1 MTEIKKSNTMFIANG
16 SGYKLPRVAIPSRW
30 FKEMGITEDN
40 KEVTLTYQDGKV
52 IIQKA

>member
-16 SGYKLPRVAIPSRW
+16 SGYKLPRVSIPSRW
-30 FKEMGITEDN
+30 FREMGITEEA
-40 KEVTLTYQDGKV
+40 KEVKLTYEDGKV